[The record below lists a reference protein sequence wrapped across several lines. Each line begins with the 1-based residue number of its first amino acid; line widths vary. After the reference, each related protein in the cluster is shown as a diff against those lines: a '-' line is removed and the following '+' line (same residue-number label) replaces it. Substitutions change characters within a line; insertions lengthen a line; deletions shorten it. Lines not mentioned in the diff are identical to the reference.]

1 MRSFFGVKKDAVL
14 QPSTSSVHRGDNNS
28 RTETA
33 NSILNLRESI
43 ATQEKREKHLEK
55 KMEELVVEAKEK
67 MAKNDKKGALF
78 SLKLKKL
85 HEAELDKIANTKM
98 TLETQVMN
106 LETFIHNA
114 EIIRAME
121 FGKNAM
127 AAIRKETDIERVEE
141 LIDDVK
147 EEMEAASEISNALA
161 QPIDPFVMD
170 EDDLLAEL
178 KEEMTADDA
187 LGAPVVKAH
196 HEAVAFPTAP
206 TKKLPAIANA
216 SKEEAEELAALEAEL
231 ARKMS

>member
-1 MRSFFGVKKDAVL
+1 MMICASRQNVWVLVHVNRLSSFIDN
-14 QPSTSSVHRGDNNS
+14 VHIFYLCLAFAS
-28 RTETA
+28 P
-33 NSILNLRESI
+33 
-43 ATQEKREKHLEK
+43 
-55 KMEELVVEAKEK
+55 
-67 MAKNDKKGALF
+67 GALF
-78 SLKLKKL
+78 SLKRKKMY
-85 HEAELDKIANTKM
+85 EAELDKIANIKM

-106 LETFIHNA
+106 LESVIQNA
-114 EIIRAME
+114 ETFRAME
-121 FGKNAM
+121 AGKNAM

-231 ARKMS
+231 AVNVCANDG

>member
-1 MRSFFGVKKDAVL
+1 MRSFFGVKKDAGL
-14 QPSTSSVHRGDNNS
+14 QPSTSSVHRGNNNS

-33 NSILNLRESI
+33 NSILKLREGI

-55 KMEELVVEAKEK
+55 KMEELVVEAKAK

-78 SLKLKKL
+78 SLKRKKL
-85 HEAELDKIANTKM
+85 YEAELDKIANIKM

-106 LETFIHNA
+106 LESVIQNA
-114 EIIRAME
+114 ETFRAME
-121 FGKNAM
+121 AGKNAM
-127 AAIRKETDIERVEE
+127 AAIRKETDIERVDE

-147 EEMEAASEISNALA
+147 EEMEAASEISNALT
-161 QPIDPFVMD
+161 QPIDPFVTD

-178 KEEMTADDA
+178 EEMIADDA

-196 HEAVAFPTAP
+196 HEEVAFPTAP

-231 ARKMS
+231 AGMMS